1 MKTALVVVA
10 VAFVLTFAFNNLMAG
25 AGARQAAIDSLP
37 VALIAGAVSAFMV
50 KRRMQP

>member
-1 MKTALVVVA
+1 MKTALIMVA
-10 VAFVLTFAFNNLMAG
+10 VVFVLAFGFNNLMAG

-37 VALIAGAVSAFMV
+37 VSLIAGVVSAFMV